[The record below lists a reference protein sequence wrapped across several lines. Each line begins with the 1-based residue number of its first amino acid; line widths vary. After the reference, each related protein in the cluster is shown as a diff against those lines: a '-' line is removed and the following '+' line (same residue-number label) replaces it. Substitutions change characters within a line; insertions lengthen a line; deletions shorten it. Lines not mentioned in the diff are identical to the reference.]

1 MTIQKVMKLDILSI
15 KPYLTIKNLVLL
27 VGLSILYSVLSQNIL
42 FVASMTQIF
51 SIMFASY
58 PFLVG
63 EESGIDPLYKM
74 FGIKAD
80 EVVKGRYGVG
90 ILFVLTMLL
99 VGALLLFFISIFYPQ
114 EHLLE
119 SLLVIIPSTFILSTL
134 VIFIQY
140 PLYFKYGYTKGKQLA
155 MIPFLL
161 IAIIMLVSNLYQ
173 KEMVSFVGYL
183 ADKKILLMVIV
194 VAFWLISLGIS
205 FKLSK
210 KYYTQREF

>member
-1 MTIQKVMKLDILSI
+1 MSIQKVMKLDILSI
-15 KPYLTIKNLVLL
+15 KPYLTIKNLILL

-74 FGIKAD
+74 FGIKAE

-99 VGALLLFFISIFYPQ
+99 VGALLLFLISIFYPQ
-114 EHLLE
+114 DHLWE
-119 SLLVIIPSTFILSTL
+119 SLQVIIPTTFIFSTL
-134 VIFIQY
+134 VIFVQY
-140 PLYFKYGYTKGKQLA
+140 PLYFKHGYTKGKQLA

-173 KEMVSFVGYL
+173 KELGIFIGYL
-183 ADKKILLMVIV
+183 TDQKILLMVIV
-194 VAFWLISLGIS
+194 IAFWLLS
-205 FKLSK
+205 FGLSFNLSK
-210 KYYTQREF
+210 KYYAQREF